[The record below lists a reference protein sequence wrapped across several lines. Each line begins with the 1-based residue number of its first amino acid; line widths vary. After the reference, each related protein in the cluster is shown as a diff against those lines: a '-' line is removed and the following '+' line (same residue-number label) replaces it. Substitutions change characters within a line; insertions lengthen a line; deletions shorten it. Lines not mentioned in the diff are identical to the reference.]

1 MEYERLMDCLFC
13 GDVGYGKI
21 EVVICVVFKVVID
34 GK

>member
-1 MEYERLMDCLFC
+1 MERVRFMDCFFC

-21 EVVICVVFKVVID
+21 EVVVCVVFKVVMD